1 MSDAAAGRVAG
12 TGLEAFARLA
22 LRLGR
27 LLLASGSDAD
37 HVVARIEAVAARRG
51 IVAQVF
57 AGSERLLLTVEAG
70 GAFRTR
76 IGHALPGGGV
86 DLGRLSALERI
97 LDDLAAGAIDLV
109 EAGSRAD
116 AVEAAAPTYPA
127 WLVVAAVATTTAC
140 LARLFEAAWTVVAA
154 ALAAGIVNTLLRRA
168 FAARHLNP
176 IAAAFLTAAASG
188 LTGALLLKL
197 VPGASPALCLAAA
210 GMILVPGVPL
220 INAIDDLAHGHAGIG
235 LARLATGTVTI
246 LAIGFGLFFAASLA
260 GDALPVAAGGGR
272 LPVPEDALVSGLAA
286 IGYGLL
292 FGVPPRALPA
302 CVICGIAGHG
312 GRTALAVT
320 GLDLAAATLAA
331 SALVGLLA
339 TGLAE
344 RLSLPWTTF
353 AFPGVV
359 AMIPGS
365 YAFRAATGALA
376 VMEQGAAAPPG
387 LVAETLGLAVAAMV
401 MTAAVGSGL
410 LLAVSA
416 RRLLGNRRRHARG

>member
-1 MSDAAAGRVAG
+1 
-12 TGLEAFARLA
+12 
-22 LRLGR
+22 
-27 LLLASGSDAD
+27 
-37 HVVARIEAVAARRG
+37 
-51 IVAQVF
+51 
-57 AGSERLLLTVEAG
+57 
-70 GAFRTR
+70 
-76 IGHALPGGGV
+76 
-86 DLGRLSALERI
+86 
-97 LDDLAAGAIDLV
+97 
-109 EAGSRAD
+109 
-116 AVEAAAPTYPA
+116 
-127 WLVVAAVATTTAC
+127 
-140 LARLFEAAWTVVAA
+140 
-154 ALAAGIVNTLLRRA
+154 
-168 FAARHLNP
+168 
-176 IAAAFLTAAASG
+176 
-188 LTGALLLKL
+188 
-197 VPGASPALCLAAA
+197 
-210 GMILVPGVPL
+210 MILVPGVPL

-416 RRLLGNRRRHARG
+416 RRLLGNRRRHAPGEGIMPAYDPPNPASGIHRIRRLPESPSIGCSRSEEQTVQIHADRHKTGRACNAETS